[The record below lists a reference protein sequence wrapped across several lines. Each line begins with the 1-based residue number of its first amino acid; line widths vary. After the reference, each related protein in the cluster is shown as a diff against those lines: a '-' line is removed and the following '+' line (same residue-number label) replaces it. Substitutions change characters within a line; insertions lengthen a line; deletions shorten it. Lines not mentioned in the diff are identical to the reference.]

1 MSALVF
7 VSRGHPPE
15 RLDLSPLTPDR
26 LDGLTVAE
34 IERLPAGTSRKGL
47 FVGDQFAVTGSD
59 VSDIRFEGVDG
70 RSDGI
75 GSGMTGGRITVDGR
89 AGAYL
94 GLGMVGGLIDLRGD
108 AGPYAGSGMTGGSV
122 AVSGSVGD
130 FAGGPR
136 AGEMRGMAG
145 GMLHVRGNAGSRC
158 GDRMR
163 RGLVI
168 VEGQVG
174 DRAASR
180 MIAGT
185 LAVGGTVGPELGLGM
200 KRGTVVLA
208 TAAPDLL
215 PTFVDCGPHTL
226 AVLSLL
232 NGALARADSAVRL
245 PGGRARRFMG
255 DMAALGLGEVFLPA

>member
-1 MSALVF
+1 VSALVF
-7 VSRGHPPE
+7 ASRGRPPE

-26 LDGLTVAE
+26 LNGLTIAE
-34 IERLPAGTSRKGL
+34 IERLSVGTSRRGL
-47 FVGDQFAVTGSD
+47 AVGDQFAVTGSD
-59 VSDIRFEGVDG
+59 ASDIRFEGVDE
-70 RSDGI
+70 RADWI
-75 GSGMTGGRITVDGR
+75 GANMTGGRVTVDGG
-89 AGAYL
+89 AGVYL
-94 GLGMVGGLIDLRGD
+94 GLGMAGGQVDLRGD
-108 AGPYAGSGMTGGSV
+108 AGPYAGSGMSGGTV

-145 GMLHVRGNAGSRC
+145 GVLHVRGNAGARC

-163 RGLVI
+163 RGLLI

-185 LAVGGTVGPELGLGM
+185 LAIGGTAGPELGLGM

-208 TAAPDLL
+208 TAVPDLL

-226 AVLSLL
+226 AVLSIL
-232 NGALARADSAVRL
+232 NGTLARAGSAIQL
-245 PGGRARRFMG
+245 PGGRGRRFMG
-255 DMAALGLGEVFLPA
+255 DMAALGLGEVFFPA